1 MVVHANAV
9 VYPRAVTRKSQ
20 WQLTFRGH
28 HNLLIMLRDAAI
40 APFTML
46 ASQGH
51 ADHTRNA
58 KVRLVEFPQ
67 AQKLVDGC
75 LLLSETAKLRDK
87 TWFVEHGAKV
97 EISAKGIQHSESN
110 VANRVRRKCS

>member
-1 MVVHANAV
+1 MVVHANAI

-28 HNLLIMLRDAAI
+28 HNLLIVLSYATI
-40 APFTML
+40 TSFTML

-51 ADHTRNA
+51 PDHTWNA

-67 AQKLVDGC
+67 AQKLIDDC
-75 LLLSETAKLRDK
+75 LLLSKTAKLRDK
-87 TWFVEHGAKV
+87 PRFVEHGAKV

-110 VANRVRRKCS
+110 IANRVGRKCS

>member
-1 MVVHANAV
+1 MVVHANAI
-9 VYPRAVTRKSQ
+9 VYPRAVTRKNQ
-20 WQLTFRGH
+20 WQLSFGGLH
-28 HNLLIMLRDAAI
+28 DLLIVLGYATI
-40 APFTML
+40 TSFTML

-51 ADHTRNA
+51 PDHTWNA

-67 AQKLVDGC
+67 AQKLIDDC
-75 LLLSETAKLRDK
+75 LLLSKTAKLRDK
-87 TWFVEHGAKV
+87 PRFVEHGAKV